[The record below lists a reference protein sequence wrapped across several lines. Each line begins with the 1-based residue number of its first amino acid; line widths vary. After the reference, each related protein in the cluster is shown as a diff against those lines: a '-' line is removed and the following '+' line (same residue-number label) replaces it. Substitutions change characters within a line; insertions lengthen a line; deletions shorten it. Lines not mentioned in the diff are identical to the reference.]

1 MGDTAD
7 QTEDRL
13 GERSEPESKN
23 FRQAGIVELKS
34 NKCRAEDGKEE
45 RLSWARSL

>member
-13 GERSEPESKN
+13 GETSEPESKN
-23 FRQAGIVELKS
+23 FRQAGIVK
-34 NKCRAEDGKEE
+34 AEVEQMPFRG
-45 RLSWARSL
+45 R

>member
-23 FRQAGIVELKS
+23 FRQAGIVEAEVEQML
-34 NKCRAEDGKEE
+34 CREGQ
-45 RLSWARSL
+45 